1 MQHEL
6 GMNEMEMNRGTA
18 STSLEDLTQY
28 PSLIVDQLLRGWFA
42 ELCIGHE
49 TKNEYNIHDPAAKA
63 HIFTAKEDSSWL
75 SRFCCGAS
83 RSFDMS
89 VRTTDGELCRFER
102 PYHCRRG
109 GYGCCC
115 CGDFF
120 FQVIRVYGGEDSE
133 RPGEL
138 LGLVKEDYSF
148 CSPTFRVVRADDSV
162 AFTVLADLCRG
173 YLWQLDIY
181 DGSKDEHDEP
191 VGSIKKMW
199 GGLAKELYTDAD
211 TFAINFPS
219 KAGGADRALLLGAT
233 FLLDF
238 LFFENNHRKNNRTI
252 VM

>member
-1 MQHEL
+1 
-6 GMNEMEMNRGTA
+6 
-18 STSLEDLTQY
+18 
-28 PSLIVDQLLRGWFA
+28 
-42 ELCIGHE
+42 
-49 TKNEYNIHDPAAKA
+49 
-63 HIFTAKEDSSWL
+63 
-75 SRFCCGAS
+75 
-83 RSFDMS
+83 
-89 VRTTDGELCRFER
+89 
-102 PYHCRRG
+102 
-109 GYGCCC
+109 
-115 CGDFF
+115 
-120 FQVIRVYGGEDSE
+120 
-133 RPGEL
+133 
-138 LGLVKEDYSF
+138 
-148 CSPTFRVVRADDSV
+148 V

-191 VGSIKKMW
+191 VGSIKKMYAHILFPLSHRSRHPQMFELIWALTLIVDCCSLLLVGRW